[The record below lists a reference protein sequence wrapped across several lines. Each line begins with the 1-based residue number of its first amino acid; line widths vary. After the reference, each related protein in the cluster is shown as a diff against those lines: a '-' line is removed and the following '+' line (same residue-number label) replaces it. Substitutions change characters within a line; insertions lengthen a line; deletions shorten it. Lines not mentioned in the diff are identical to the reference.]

1 MSDLVKAQPEFTTAI
16 RGYDR
21 LQVDD
26 YVERLHG
33 LLAEAEQRSR
43 AAEDDLEF
51 SRHATVG
58 PRVSEIFDL
67 AVAESQELRERV
79 KTEAGALLAN
89 ARGESEQLV
98 SAAQREA
105 TELRERTQSEHDD
118 LLDELDIEREAAQA
132 RLVALEERRMRLM
145 EELKRVH
152 DALGIAAGFP
162 HDGEHGEDR
171 DEDADEEAATTREI
185 VVPRSDPNGR
195 ASREASSDR
204 ASAAG

>member
-33 LLAEAEQRSR
+33 LLAEAEERSR

-79 KTEAGALLAN
+79 KTDAGALLAN
-89 ARGESEQLV
+89 AHAEAERLLTAV
-98 SAAQREA
+98 QREA
-105 TELRERTQSEHDD
+105 TELRERTQSEHED
-118 LLDELDIEREAAQA
+118 LLDELEIEREAAQA
-132 RLVALEERRMRLM
+132 RLVALEERRMRVM
-145 EELKRVH
+145 EELKRLH
-152 DALGIAAGFP
+152 DALGTAAGFP
-162 HDGEHGEDR
+162 PQGYDNDL
-171 DEDADEEAATTREI
+171 DEEAATTREI
-185 VVPRSDPNGR
+185 VVARSDPDGS
-195 ASREASSDR
+195 ASREASADR

>member
-1 MSDLVKAQPEFTTAI
+1 MSDLVKAQPEFTAAI

-26 YVERLHG
+26 YVEQLHG
-33 LLAEAEQRSR
+33 LVAEAEERSR

-79 KTEAGALLAN
+79 KAEAGAMLAN
-89 ARGESEQLV
+89 AREEAEQLV

-105 TELRERTQSEHDD
+105 AELRERTQSEHDD
-118 LLDELDIEREAAQA
+118 LLDELEIEREAAQA
-132 RLVALEERRMRLM
+132 RLVALEERRTRLM
-145 EELKRVH
+145 EELKRLH
-152 DALGIAAGFP
+152 DALGSAAGFL
-162 HDGEHGEDR
+162 R
-171 DEDADEEAATTREI
+171 DADGLGDADMGGEAASTRELT
-185 VVPRSDPNGR
+185 VPRSDTDGR
-195 ASREASSDR
+195 ASKQGSSDR
-204 ASAAG
+204 ARAAG